1 MSVSTE
7 LPRKLQNRLCRII
20 YRYTLEIEGNFCF
33 KIPRL
38 TYIGGKTEMV
48 IFQRMNLIQ

>member
-1 MSVSTE
+1 MSVNTE
-7 LPRKLQNRLCRII
+7 LPRELQNRLCRII
-20 YRYTLEIEGNFCF
+20 CRNTLEIEENFCF
-33 KIPRL
+33 KIPQL